1 VGKMKKR
8 NPNRRQK
15 LLNLIWKRWERN
27 PNQTLMNMLINITIV
42 NGWNINDLSKL
53 EDSDLIKMFNN
64 RYTPKD
70 AKLIE

>member
-1 VGKMKKR
+1 MIKR
-8 NPNRRQK
+8 NSNRRQK
-15 LLNLIWKRWERN
+15 LLNLIFQRWELN
-27 PNQTLMNMLINITIV
+27 PNQTLMNMLLNITIV

-70 AKLIE
+70 AKRIE

>member
-1 VGKMKKR
+1 MKKR

-15 LLNLIWKRWERN
+15 LLNLIWKRWENN
-27 PNQTLMNMLINITIV
+27 PNQTLMNMLMNITIV

-70 AKLIE
+70 SKLIE

>member
-1 VGKMKKR
+1 MVEMNR

-15 LLNLIWKRWERN
+15 LLNLIFQRWERN
-27 PNQTLMNMLINITIV
+27 PNQTLMNMLLNITIV
-42 NGWNINDLSKL
+42 NGWNVNDLSKL

>member
-1 VGKMKKR
+1 MKQR

-15 LLNLIWKRWERN
+15 LLNLIFQRWERN
-27 PNQTLMNMLINITIV
+27 SNQTLMNMLINITIV
-42 NGWNINDLSKL
+42 NGWNVNDLNKL

>member
-1 VGKMKKR
+1 MKKR

-15 LLNLIWKRWERN
+15 LLNLIWKRWENN

-42 NGWNINDLSKL
+42 NGWNVNDLNKL